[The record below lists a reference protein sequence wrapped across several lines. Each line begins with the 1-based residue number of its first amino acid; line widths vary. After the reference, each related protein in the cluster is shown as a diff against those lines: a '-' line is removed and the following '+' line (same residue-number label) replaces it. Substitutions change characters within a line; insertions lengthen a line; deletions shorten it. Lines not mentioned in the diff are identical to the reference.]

1 MDAGRISWDGER
13 INLGDGTSRL
23 ITDVRNDGKVRDDQG
38 NVWEDF
44 GNGEW
49 KKR

>member
-1 MDAGRISWDGER
+1 MTGLMDMS
-13 INLGDGTSRL
+13 
-23 ITDVRNDGKVRDDQG
+23 DVKSFLKFDENGKVRDDQG